1 MSNLCT
7 RKCLTWWKFELIIKI
22 HKKEKEVIIIFQK
35 KKEEFDSTQSWL
47 KLDKIL
53 DNGIIK
59 IENSYVKV
67 IPINFSLK
75 SELEKDAILN
85 SYKLF
90 LKTFNVDLQILIQ
103 SKKEDLSKHIS
114 CVEFQK
120 NNENKKLQ
128 KISQQYIDYI
138 TELNK
143 KRKSSTK
150 NFYIIIKKINFNKD
164 MDNFESIIC
173 DELNEKFLKI
183 KDCLS
188 RCGNNVINILEK
200 EEIKKILFSFLNS
213 QKFIFE

>member
-1 MSNLCT
+1 MN
-7 RKCLTWWKFELIIKI
+7 KNYEKLIVTNNI
-22 HKKEKEVIIIFQK
+22 
-35 KKEEFDSTQSWL
+35 TL
-47 KLDKIL
+47 LDFI
-53 DNGIIK
+53 
-59 IENSYVKV
+59 
-67 IPINFSLK
+67 SLK
-75 SELEKDAILN
+75 K
-85 SYKLF
+85 
-90 LKTFNVDLQILIQ
+90 Q
-103 SKKEDLSKHIS
+103 DLSKHVS

-120 NNENKKLQ
+120 NNENKKIQ

-143 KRKSSTK
+143 KKKSSTK
-150 NFYIIIKKINFNKD
+150 NFYIIIKKSNINKD
-164 MDNFESIIC
+164 INNFESIIC

>member
-59 IENSYVKV
+59 IENSYVKIIKV

-143 KRKSSTK
+143 KKKSSTK
-150 NFYIIIKKINFNKD
+150 NF
-164 MDNFESIIC
+164 
-173 DELNEKFLKI
+173 
-183 KDCLS
+183 
-188 RCGNNVINILEK
+188 
-200 EEIKKILFSFLNS
+200 
-213 QKFIFE
+213 

>member
-1 MSNLCT
+1 MKIKNQSSLPS
-7 RKCLTWWKFELIIKI
+7 KYWLLIIA
-22 HKKEKEVIIIFQK
+22 VVC
-35 KKEEFDSTQSWL
+35 
-47 KLDKIL
+47 IL
-53 DNGIIK
+53 LMGI
-59 IENSYVKV
+59 EHFTGHAGPVTFVANYTV
-67 IPINFSLK
+67 IPMEKGISYAGTWMSDVSKNFQTM
-75 SELEKDAILN
+75 KDMT
-85 SYKLF
+85 K
-90 LKTFNVDLQILIQ
+90 
-103 SKKEDLSKHIS
+103 
-114 CVEFQK
+114 
-120 NNENKKLQ
+120 ENKKLQ

-143 KRKSSTK
+143 KKKSSTK

>member
-1 MSNLCT
+1 M
-7 RKCLTWWKFELIIKI
+7 
-22 HKKEKEVIIIFQK
+22 
-35 KKEEFDSTQSWL
+35 
-47 KLDKIL
+47 
-53 DNGIIK
+53 
-59 IENSYVKV
+59 

-143 KRKSSTK
+143 K
-150 NFYIIIKKINFNKD
+150 KKENHQ
-164 MDNFESIIC
+164 
-173 DELNEKFLKI
+173 LKI
-183 KDCLS
+183 
-188 RCGNNVINILEK
+188 
-200 EEIKKILFSFLNS
+200 
-213 QKFIFE
+213 FI